1 MKRTEEGTEKMRRRL
16 GTKTNIATSV
26 TRCLTDGKERSK
38 AFPIANENLHCV
50 LNQPYRRTANSIG
63 EKFISAEDVETEF
76 PRSSA
81 SKRSVE
87 RGSTLED

>member
-1 MKRTEEGTEKMRRRL
+1 MKRTEEDTEKIRRRL

-26 TRCLTDGKERSK
+26 TRWLTDGKERG
-38 AFPIANENLHCV
+38 
-50 LNQPYRRTANSIG
+50 TANSIG
-63 EKFISAEDVETEF
+63 EKIISAEDVETEF

-81 SKRSVE
+81 ASKRSVE